1 MNIDKLERANI
12 LAKSLIPKVDELLNM
27 SCKSN
32 NSRLADAIWGLS
44 ECDEEF
50 KNKFK
55 QLLSETKQRLQKEF
69 DEL

>member
-27 SCKSN
+27 SSKS
-32 NSRLADAIWGLS
+32 SSGRLADAIWELS

-50 KNKFK
+50 KTKLK
-55 QLLSETKQRLQKEF
+55 QLLNETKQKFQKEF

>member
-27 SCKSN
+27 SPKSVTVKIV
-32 NSRLADAIWGLS
+32 DALYGLS
-44 ECDEEF
+44 ECDSEF
-50 KNKFK
+50 KTKFN
-55 QLLSETKQRLQKEF
+55 QLLSETKQKFQKEF